1 MKKITAFLLLALLVI
16 VPCFAACNDP
26 ADDTGK
32 NNSEVSEEAGF
43 PLEYQ
48 KFDNAT
54 VTILAVATSRHTYG
68 EMQFVPS
75 DETDGNVINDVVAE
89 RNNYIEQQYGI
100 TIELVSESY
109 PNEKIDDMLAVR
121 SIDIAEAN
129 SLRKVHCAIELTSV
143 NKRRKRCR
151 RFFENKKK
159 RNA

>member
-109 PNEKIDDMLAVR
+109 PNEKIDDMLATGLDTYDV
-121 SIDIAEAN
+121 IVGDVFN
-129 SLRKVHCAIELTSV
+129 MMPKVTSGAFHKL
-143 NKRRKRCR
+143 NDLL
-151 RFFENKKK
+151 
-159 RNA
+159 